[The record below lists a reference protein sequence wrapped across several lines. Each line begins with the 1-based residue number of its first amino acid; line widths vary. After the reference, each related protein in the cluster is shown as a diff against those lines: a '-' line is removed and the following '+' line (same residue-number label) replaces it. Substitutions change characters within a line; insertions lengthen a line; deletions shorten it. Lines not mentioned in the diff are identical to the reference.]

1 MYKNTVS
8 NKTIRLFM
16 SKLIAEAQKS
26 DSTIV
31 SLQSRAVADLRNRKD
46 FNSVLRVLQGLGYC
60 EILWA
65 DCNVP
70 INLHFT
76 DKGLTYFETDRDIR
90 NERNWSHWL
99 SIIAILTSLATLA
112 LELSDRGWFGF
123 LKP

>member
-1 MYKNTVS
+1 MNANTVS
-8 NKTIRLFM
+8 KQTIHLFM
-16 SKLIAEAQKS
+16 SILIGEAQKN
-26 DSTIV
+26 DSSFV
-31 SLQSRAVADLRNRKD
+31 SLQSKAVADLRKRKD

-60 EILWA
+60 KILWA

-76 DKGLTYFETDRDIR
+76 DKGLTFFETDRDIR

-99 SIIAILTSLATLA
+99 SIIAILVSLATLV
-112 LELSDRGWFGF
+112 LELSDRGWFDF

>member
-1 MYKNTVS
+1 MNANTVS
-8 NKTIRLFM
+8 KQTIRLFM
-16 SKLIAEAQKS
+16 SILIGEARIN
-26 DSTIV
+26 DSSVV
-31 SLQSRAVADLRNRKD
+31 SLQSKAVSDLRSRKD

-60 EILWA
+60 KILWA

-76 DKGLTYFETDRDIR
+76 DKGLTFFETDRDIR

-99 SIIAILTSLATLA
+99 SIIAILVSLATLA
-112 LELSDRGWFGF
+112 LELSDRGWFDF

>member
-1 MYKNTVS
+1 MKSRAVS
-8 NKTIRLFM
+8 SKTIRLFM
-16 SKLIAEAQKS
+16 SVLVSESQRT
-26 DSTIV
+26 DSKVI
-31 SLQSRAVADLRNRKD
+31 SLQSGAVADLRKRDD
-46 FNSVLRVLQGLGYC
+46 FNAVLRVLEGLEYC
-60 EILWA
+60 KILWA

-112 LELSDRGWFGF
+112 LELSDRGWFCF